1 MQSKKPLPDL
11 SAINEYVYRVREYGD
26 KRAFEVIFRTYY
38 QRLHGFAKTFVNCSD
53 TSEDIIQ
60 TVFLN
65 IWINRTAW
73 NPEGE
78 VKTYLFKAVKNECLN
93 VLRHKKVI
101 EHARP
106 LILQEQE
113 ESGESDA
120 VDITSTGELVSIIEE
135 ETMKLP
141 QACRRI
147 FQLSRDHGLTYR
159 EIAEYLNISINTVN
173 TQMGRALKKI
183 RANISSKINMLV
195 LVISMFWPV

>member
-1 MQSKKPLPDL
+1 MQLKEPLPDL
-11 SAINEYVYRVREYGD
+11 SAINEYMYRVRENGD

-53 TSEDIIQ
+53 TSEDVIQ

-65 IWINRTAW
+65 IWINRAAW
-73 NPEGE
+73 DPEGE

-101 EHARP
+101 EHTRP

-113 ESGESDA
+113 ESGESEA
-120 VDITSTGELVSIIEE
+120 VDMTSAGELVSIIEE

-141 QACRRI
+141 KACRRI
-147 FQLSRDHGLTYR
+147 FQLSRDHGLTYH
-159 EIAEYLNISINTVN
+159 EIAEYLGVSINTVN

-183 RANISSKINMLV
+183 RGNLSERIYIIFTFFFL
-195 LVISMFWPV
+195 F